1 MDETWID
8 KPEEKKG
15 LSPVKKNNKVKQV
28 DSVTPLTKIIEKE
41 FEIIKMRMSA
51 TLQYEHN
58 ISSWLKQIFMEKLR
72 DIYEVL
78 GQYYNNTCTVQKNS
92 HKVVFEEHIYRE
104 YLKKVLVWEK
114 SEIENTYK
122 NMLFALYKE
131 ESINL
136 LCKLFEC
143 ILFYRK
149 TQEKKDKWQYYEDWK
164 NSYTQLINKYKVVLE
179 PSPFTEKDLWFV
191 SRQQKSPGEYGR
203 VGSIYFT
210 TGRIRLKHPDGPH
223 VSLDDKFQE
232 KYVRKMGD
240 NKLTQIHT
248 DEDFCKFEM
257 NYRIKL
263 ENDIEETEKELKQVE
278 EQINKVGKVTNNKKR
293 DLRLQR
299 RSLEIKKDM
308 LLEKQK
314 EYLTKGLLLK
324 EYKIIDK
331 EEMLDH
337 TSRGVPRKIE
347 LSDKEITELY
357 NLIKKQQGKNFSIKE
372 KNKILKAYLERNEEL
387 ARKLGY

>member
-1 MDETWID
+1 MDKTWID
-8 KPEEKKG
+8 EPKGKKG
-15 LSPVKKNNKVKQV
+15 LAPVKKINDVDPV
-28 DSVTPLTKIIEKE
+28 DSVTPLTKIIEEE

-78 GQYYNNTCTVQKNS
+78 DQYYNNTCTVQKNRY
-92 HKVVFEEHIYRE
+92 KVVFEEYIYRE

-149 TQEKKDKWQYYEDWK
+149 MQEQKDKWQYYEDWK

-179 PSPFTEKDLWFV
+179 SCPFTEKDLWFV

-210 TGRIRLKHPDGPH
+210 TGRIRLEHPDGPH

-263 ENDIEETEKELKQVE
+263 GNDIKEKEAELKLVE

-293 DLRLQR
+293 ELRLQR

-314 EYLTKGLLLK
+314 EYLQKGLLLK

-331 EEMLDH
+331 EEMLVH

-347 LSDKEITELY
+347 LSDKQITELY

-372 KNKILKAYLERNEEL
+372 KNEILKAYLERNKEL